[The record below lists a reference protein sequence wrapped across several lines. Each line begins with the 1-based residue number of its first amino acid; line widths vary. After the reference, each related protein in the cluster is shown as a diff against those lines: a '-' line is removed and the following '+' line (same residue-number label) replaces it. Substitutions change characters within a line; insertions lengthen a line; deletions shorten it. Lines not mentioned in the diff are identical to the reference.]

1 MAQGALDGLRLIELG
16 QLIAGP
22 FCGQLMADHGCEVI
36 KIEAP
41 AAPGEGA
48 PGDPM
53 RQWGRGKPVWFP
65 VLGRNKRTITL
76 NLRDPRGQDLLRQLV
91 KKSDFLL
98 ENFRPGTMEKWGLGY
113 QGLAAENPGL
123 IMIRVS
129 GYGQTG
135 PYAARAGYGSIGE
148 AMGGMRNLAGD
159 PSRPPSR
166 IGLSIGDSLAAT
178 FACLGAMMALQHRN
192 RTGEGQVVD
201 AAIYESV
208 LAMMESTVPEYSEAG
223 LVRER
228 TGSILPG
235 IAPSN
240 AYPTQDGDILI
251 GANQDSIFARLC
263 DAMGQPAL
271 ARDPRYSTHGA
282 RGDHQDELDRLI
294 ADWTRPQ
301 RSADVLAAMEA
312 NGVPAGKIFKAADML
327 EDPHFAAREALV
339 KVPHPEFR
347 DLIMQ
352 NVFPKLSATPGQVN
366 FPGQPMG
373 AHNHSVYRD
382 LLGLTDDDLAG
393 LQSEGII

>member
-36 KIEAP
+36 KIEPP
-41 AAPGEGA
+41 ATGGGED
-48 PGDPM
+48 GDPM

-65 VLGRNKRTITL
+65 VLGRNKQTITL
-76 NLRDPRGQDLLRQLV
+76 NLRDPRGQELLKRLV

-98 ENFRPGTMEKWGLGY
+98 ENFRPGTMEKWGLGFPA
-113 QGLAAENPGL
+113 LAADNPGL

-135 PYAARAGYGSIGE
+135 PYSARAGYGSIGE

-159 PSRPPSR
+159 PSLPPSR
-166 IGLSIGDSLAAT
+166 VGLSIGDSLAAT
-178 FACLGAMMALQHRN
+178 FACLGALMALQHRN
-192 RTGEGQVVD
+192 RTGEGQIVD
-201 AAIYESV
+201 SAIYEAV

-240 AYPTQDGDILI
+240 AYPTADGDILI
-251 GANQDSIFARLC
+251 GANQDTIFARLC
-263 DAMGQPAL
+263 DAMGTPAL
-271 ARDPRYSTHGA
+271 AKDARFATHEARGA
-282 RGDHQDELDRLI
+282 RQAELDALI

-301 RSADVLAAMEA
+301 SAAAVLATMEA
-312 NGVPAGKIFKAADML
+312 NGVPAGKIFKAPDML
-327 EDPHFAAREALV
+327 EDPHFAAREALL

-347 DLIMQ
+347 NLVMQ
-352 NVFPKLSATPGQVN
+352 NVFPKLSATPGKVN
-366 FPGQPMG
+366 FAGQPQG
-373 AHNHSVYRD
+373 ASNRNIYQE
-382 LLGLTDDDLAG
+382 LLGLSDDDLAG
-393 LQSEGII
+393 LISEGVI